1 MHIRSCING
10 RGSVARVYDQGMESE
25 MTIMNVPTTT
35 TIARGYDNL
44 PLPFGWFAVG
54 MSDDFQPGDIKTMR
68 YFGTEFVLWRG
79 ADFQLRAV
87 DPVCPHLGA
96 HLGVNSTVE
105 GNDLR
110 CPFHHWSFNGEGQVT
125 DIPYAKVIPPK
136 LKKGCVKKWRV
147 EESDNVVYVWYHPR
161 DIEPLWELAKLPPC
175 QTGTEWVLSETH
187 EWVVNIHIQ
196 EITENGQ
203 DHAHFA
209 AVHGVPGAPSAE
221 FKLEGYSRR
230 NTVQAEMN
238 TPRGPMQGKI
248 DMCATGPGQSM
259 TEFTDVT
266 NVLMAQQLTAIDS
279 GHTHQRWQ
287 LYHAAGISDGNMRVT
302 KARMRDLVK
311 QVTQDMPIWA
321 NKKNLVQ
328 PLLVEGDGPLMAYR
342 AQYAKFY
349 DTGEAQAAE

>member
-1 MHIRSCING
+1 MLQI
-10 RGSVARVYDQGMESE
+10 E
-25 MTIMNVPTTT
+25 TTT
-35 TIARGYDNL
+35 MLERGYDNL
-44 PLPFGWFAVG
+44 PLPFGWFAVA
-54 MSDDFQPGDIKTMR
+54 MSSDIMPGEVRTLR
-68 YFGTEFVLWRG
+68 YFGTEFVAWRG
-79 ADFQLRAV
+79 EDGEIRV
-87 DPVCPHLGA
+87 IDPTCPHLGA
-96 HLGVNSTVE
+96 HLGVNSVVE

-110 CPFHHWSFNGEGQVT
+110 CPFHHWTFDGDGAVSNISYT
-125 DIPYAKVIPPK
+125 KVIPPK
-136 LKKGCVKKWRV
+136 LKKKDCVPSWPVV
-147 EESDNVVYVWYHPR
+147 ESAGVIYVWYHPR
-161 DIEPLWELAKLPPC
+161 REAPMWEVAKLPEC
-175 QTGTEWVLSETH
+175 TQGAEWVLCETH
-187 EWVVNIHIQ
+187 EWIVNIHIQ

-221 FKLEGYSRR
+221 FKLDGWCRR
-230 NTVQAEMN
+230 NTVTAEMN

-287 LYHAAGISDGNMRVT
+287 LYHPTGISEGKMRVT

-311 QVTQDMPIWA
+311 QVVQDMPIWA
-321 NKKNLVQ
+321 NKKNLTQ
-328 PLLVEGDGPLMAYR
+328 PFLVEGDGPLMAYR

-349 DTGEAQAAE
+349 DNPEG